1 MCRGHGWEEARGG
14 TGQWAQAVITV
25 PPPTGLVLNRSLP
38 ISENRS
44 LQLTVLV
51 NDSDFQGPGEGTL
64 FLHFNVSVL
73 PVSLHLPSTYTFTVS
88 RRARRFAQVSPQPS
102 AYLGRGMEGPRTPR
116 VGHSVLQIA
125 SRAGVERHSLPG
137 LTCTQSGPGGAMG
150 MGPGRLE
157 P

>member
-1 MCRGHGWEEARGG
+1 MSVIRAPSVWKSVFAHVCMYLGHGWEVARGG
-14 TGQWAQAVITV
+14 TGRCAPAVITM

-51 NDSDFQGPGEGTL
+51 NDSDFQGPGEGVVL
-64 FLHFNVSVL
+64 LHFNVSVR
-73 PVSLHLPSTYTFTVS
+73 PVSLHLPSTYSFTVS

-116 VGHSVLQIA
+116 VGHSL
-125 SRAGVERHSLPG
+125 
-137 LTCTQSGPGGAMG
+137 
-150 MGPGRLE
+150 
-157 P
+157 